1 MALRADR
8 MQRAR
13 RALRDAL
20 IGRVAVLAALGLP
33 GCQSPPLTGEQ
44 IAALD
49 YGPRPQNYE
58 KIVRDYLHDR
68 LNDPGFAVIEFRAGP
83 SPLYQRETLSR
94 ERQHGWAVC
103 ITVNERDPGGVY
115 LEYLM
120 VVYIRGGQVVA
131 DDGGR
136 LERAAGRGYA
146 REQCK
151 QLGYEV
157 F

>member
-1 MALRADR
+1 MISR
-8 MQRAR
+8 
-13 RALRDAL
+13 
-20 IGRVAVLAALGLP
+20 LAALAALALL

-49 YGPRPQNYE
+49 YGSRPQNYE
-58 KIVRDYLHDR
+58 KIVRDYLNDR
-68 LNDPGFAVIEFRAGP
+68 LNDPRFAVIEFRAGP

-94 ERQHGWAVC
+94 EREHGWAVC
-103 ITVNERDPGGVY
+103 ITVNERDPGGNY

-120 VVYIRGGQVVA
+120 VAYIRAGQVVA
-131 DDGGR
+131 ADGGR
-136 LERAAGRGYA
+136 LERAAGLGYA
-146 REQCK
+146 RDQCK

>member
-1 MALRADR
+1 M
-8 MQRAR
+8 
-13 RALRDAL
+13 
-20 IGRVAVLAALGLP
+20 IGRLAALAALALL

-58 KIVRDYLHDR
+58 KIVRDYLSGR

-83 SPLYQRETLSR
+83 SPLYQGDTLSR

-103 ITVNERDPGGVY
+103 VTVNERDPGGVY
-115 LEYLM
+115 LTYLM

-131 DDGGR
+131 ADGGA
-136 LERAAGRGYA
+136 LERAAGLGYA